1 MTTNIPAASGRASEP
16 ASEPAAAWPA
26 WRPAPDPGAAAAE
39 AARRRGHLRRQG
51 AVRAAVGLAI
61 AALLALWKPL
71 FAAVVAAI
79 ALVFLLVALAAPG
92 AYARIAAG
100 LERFGHGVG
109 RAVTWLLMPLLYW
122 ALFFPV
128 GLALRAAGKLRLTR
142 GPEPARASYWDAPQG
157 GQGWGE
163 GGAASYRRQ
172 F

>member
-1 MTTNIPAASGRASEP
+1 MTMNIPAGSSSVAP
-16 ASEPAAAWPA
+16 WPA
-26 WRPAPDPGAAAAE
+26 WRPAPEPAAVAE
-39 AARRRGHLRRQG
+39 DAVRRRRHLRRQG
-51 AVRAAVGLAI
+51 AVRAAIGLAI

-79 ALVFLLVALAAPG
+79 ALVFLVIALAAPS
-92 AYARIAAG
+92 ASARIAAG
-100 LERFGHGVG
+100 LERFGYWVG
-109 RAVTWLLMPLLYW
+109 RAVTWLLMPLLYYL
-122 ALFFPV
+122 LFAPV

-142 GPEPARASYWDAPQG
+142 GPERARATYWDAPES

>member
-1 MTTNIPAASGRASEP
+1 MTTNIPAASD
-16 ASEPAAAWPA
+16 PAAPWPA
-26 WRPAPDPGAAAAE
+26 WRPAPPPSAAAE
-39 AARRRGHLRRQG
+39 EASRRRAHLRRQG
-51 AVRAAVGLAI
+51 AVRAAIGLAI

-79 ALVFLLVALAAPG
+79 ALVFLLVALTAPG

-100 LERFGHGVG
+100 LERFGHWVG
-109 RAVTWLLMPLLYW
+109 RALTWLLMPLLYVL
-122 ALFFPV
+122 LFFPV

-142 GPEPARASYWDAPQG
+142 GPEPARASYWDAPEP

-163 GGAASYRRQ
+163 SGAVGYRRQ